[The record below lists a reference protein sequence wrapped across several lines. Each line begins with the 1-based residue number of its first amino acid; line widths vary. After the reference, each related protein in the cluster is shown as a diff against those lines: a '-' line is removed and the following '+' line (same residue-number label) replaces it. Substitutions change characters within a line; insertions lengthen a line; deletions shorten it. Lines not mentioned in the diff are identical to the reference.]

1 MLLLGIP
8 RTRPGRLLPRKS
20 MSILRARATNKSYS
34 TTRSSSS
41 KNSIKYIAAT
51 GIASSS
57 GLWWLITSSA
67 HDDVPN
73 LEKRPLSKQSSADL
87 DLSNKDQVTNII
99 SQEAYSYLVR
109 NIPGVD
115 RYDGAQVPSNSPCE
129 DVFIHGRFP
138 SPCNDGNQW
147 MAWAVLDG
155 HAGRQTADVL
165 QEKLLPFV
173 RRSLEHVESSP
184 LQKPPEEAVQRAIA
198 QGFLDLD
205 ETIFNTALDAA
216 KSNEPLYEKVDKLLP
231 AFSGSCALLSLY
243 DPITSTLHVACTGDS
258 RAVLGQQRPDGTWE
272 VMPLSIDQTG
282 RNEEEIARLYR
293 QHPGEE
299 DIVKDGRVL
308 GLMVSRAF
316 GDSRW
321 KWPLEIQEEMKRNF
335 YGPAPLTPKYDV
347 RTPPYLTAE
356 PVVTTLKIDPSRA
369 SFLIMATDGMWDM
382 MSNHQ
387 AVNLIG
393 DWLDTQQAA
402 EEQENK
408 HNQPEPA
415 HEPIIG
421 DFGRLNEVFV
431 DARKTVQ
438 DDNAAVH
445 LVRNS
450 LGGNCHELIAGRL
463 AYSAPHSRYLR
474 DDITVQVVF
483 FNTRNLKRG

>member
-1 MLLLGIP
+1 
-8 RTRPGRLLPRKS
+8 
-20 MSILRARATNKSYS
+20 
-34 TTRSSSS
+34 
-41 KNSIKYIAAT
+41 
-51 GIASSS
+51 
-57 GLWWLITSSA
+57 
-67 HDDVPN
+67 
-73 LEKRPLSKQSSADL
+73 
-87 DLSNKDQVTNII
+87 
-99 SQEAYSYLVR
+99 
-109 NIPGVD
+109 
-115 RYDGAQVPSNSPCE
+115 
-129 DVFIHGRFP
+129 
-138 SPCNDGNQW
+138 

-184 LQKPPEEAVQRAIA
+184 LQKPPEEIVQRAIS

-272 VMPLSIDQTG
+272 VIPLSIDQTG

-293 QHPGEE
+293 EHPGEE

-356 PVVTTLKIDPSRA
+356 PVVTTLKIDASRA

-431 DARKTVQ
+431 DARKTIQ

-483 FNTRNLKRG
+483 FNTRNLKR

>member
-51 GIASSS
+51 GLASSS

-67 HDDVPN
+67 HDDDVPS
-73 LEKRPLSKQSSADL
+73 LEKRPLSKQSSTD
-87 DLSNKDQVTNII
+87 SKDQVTNII
-99 SQEAYSYLVR
+99 SREAYSYLVR

-115 RYDGAQVPSNSPCE
+115 RYDGTRVPSNSPCE

-184 LQKPPEEAVQRAIA
+184 LQNLGPEETVQRAIA

-205 ETIFNTALDAA
+205 EAIFNTALDAA
-216 KSNEPLYEKVDKLLP
+216 KSNEPLYEKVGKLLP

-293 QHPGEE
+293 EHPGEE

-321 KWPLEIQEEMKRNF
+321 KWPLEIQEEMKRKF
-335 YGPAPLTPKYDV
+335 YGPAPLTPKYDI

-369 SFLIMATDGMWDM
+369 SFLIMATD
-382 MSNHQ
+382 
-387 AVNLIG
+387 G

-431 DARKTVQ
+431 DARKTIQ

-450 LGGNCHELIAGRL
+450 LGGNCHELIAGG
-463 AYSAPHSRYLR
+463 
-474 DDITVQVVF
+474 VF
-483 FNTRNLKRG
+483 